1 MILRA
6 LLALVAAPAFGQSLD
21 SFVKDAAAKTVA
33 NFAPSLHADQLAIT
47 VIDLKDGSSASYRG
61 DVPIYPASVVKLFY
75 LVNAHAQME
84 AGTLKDTPE
93 LERALLDMIVDSSND
108 ATGMVLD
115 SLTGT
120 TGGPELAPEEFA
132 SWMEKRNLVNRYYAG
147 LGYTGIN
154 VNQKAFAE
162 GPYGRE
168 RQARGPRF
176 ENNNRLTTD
185 ASARLLRSIV
195 EHQAVTPARCDAM
208 LALMHRDFSGPA
220 KDPDD
225 QAHGFSSKALPPGSQ
240 YYSKAGWTSTTRHD
254 ATYVELPNGSKYI
267 AVIFTVD
274 NAKNPAIIPFVSK
287 LLVDHFY
294 RR

>member
-1 MILRA
+1 MKFRA
-6 LLALVAAPAFGQSLD
+6 LLALIAAPALCQSLD
-21 SFVKDAAAKTVA
+21 SFVKEAAAKTVS
-33 NFAPSLHADQLAIT
+33 NFAPSLKADQLAIT
-47 VIDLKDGSSASYRG
+47 VIDLSDGTTASYRG
-61 DVPIYPASVVKLFY
+61 GVPIYPASVVKLFY

-93 LERALLDMIVDSSND
+93 LERALHDMIVDSSND

-120 TGGPELAPEEFA
+120 TGGPELPPEEFA
-132 SWMEKRNLVNRYYAG
+132 KWMEKRNLVNRYYEG

-168 RQARGPRF
+168 RQARGANF
-176 ENNNRLTTD
+176 ENNNRLTTE
-185 ASARLLRSIV
+185 ATARLFKSIV
-195 EHQAVTPARCDAM
+195 EHKAVTPARCDAM
-208 LALMHRDFSGPA
+208 LTLLHRDYSGPA

-254 ATYVELPNGSKYI
+254 AIYVELPNGAKYI

-287 LLVDHFY
+287 LLVDHFA
-294 RR
+294 RK